1 MQSNLKSA
9 IGLFAGAMYCKCNDQ
24 KCSASIFLCN
34 LSLSVIQVVKLYKL
48 WDDPSVWVTRIY
60 SAGENGGW
68 RIRQLQQGNS
78 RPHARF
84 FDVFAKLIQIKD
96 LKMKLKNLGFSEI
109 LKFDLDSNSLLTEW
123 LIVTL
128 TDPSPDLAIPLLLD
142 ARQEK
147 NEDNKNNVES
157 KLETG
162 ASWWLVHVC
171 IVLTVL

>member
-1 MQSNLKSA
+1 M
-9 IGLFAGAMYCKCNDQ
+9 
-24 KCSASIFLCN
+24 
-34 LSLSVIQVVKLYKL
+34 
-48 WDDPSVWVTRIY
+48 
-60 SAGENGGW
+60 
-68 RIRQLQQGNS
+68 
-78 RPHARF
+78 
-84 FDVFAKLIQIKD
+84 
-96 LKMKLKNLGFSEI
+96 KNLGFSVI

-162 ASWWLVHVC
+162 AS
-171 IVLTVL
+171 

>member
-1 MQSNLKSA
+1 MLGIYLLVQLVSLCYSSCETLQ
-9 IGLFAGAMYCKCNDQ
+9 IVRW
-24 KCSASIFLCN
+24 SI
-34 LSLSVIQVVKLYKL
+34 SVSYENTQRRGGRWMEDWATPARLLETWRQVL
-48 WDDPSVWVTRIY
+48 WCFCQIDP
-60 SAGENGGW
+60 NK
-68 RIRQLQQGNS
+68 
-78 RPHARF
+78 RP
-84 FDVFAKLIQIKD
+84 QI
-96 LKMKLKNLGFSEI
+96 KLKNLGFSVI

-147 NEDNKNNVES
+147 NEDNKNDVES

>member
-1 MQSNLKSA
+1 MLGIYLLVQLVSLCYSSCETLQ
-9 IGLFAGAMYCKCNDQ
+9 IVRW
-24 KCSASIFLCN
+24 SI
-34 LSLSVIQVVKLYKL
+34 SVSYENTQ
-48 WDDPSVWVTRIY
+48 RR
-60 SAGENGGW
+60 GERW
-68 RIRQLQQGNS
+68 MEDWATPARQLETWRQILWCFCQIDPNK
-78 RPHARF
+78 RP
-84 FDVFAKLIQIKD
+84 QI
-96 LKMKLKNLGFSEI
+96 KLKNLGFSVI

>member
-1 MQSNLKSA
+1 
-9 IGLFAGAMYCKCNDQ
+9 
-24 KCSASIFLCN
+24 
-34 LSLSVIQVVKLYKL
+34 
-48 WDDPSVWVTRIY
+48 
-60 SAGENGGW
+60 
-68 RIRQLQQGNS
+68 
-78 RPHARF
+78 
-84 FDVFAKLIQIKD
+84 
-96 LKMKLKNLGFSEI
+96 MKLKNLGFSEI

-162 ASWWLVHVC
+162 AS
-171 IVLTVL
+171 